1 MNSSTNL
8 GLALY
13 ETTDKFK
20 ITDATSGLNKNMQKI
35 DDAFGEIAQDM
46 APIVR
51 GKQCAV
57 SVAIGKYVLLMDST
71 ITGKTDGAYKA
82 AKAIP
87 ANTDIDGTYLTAVA
101 DGIANSITDQIG
113 NITVDGWKLLKLK
126 DWYLGVKTVDVA
138 YGSGTA
144 WGGGLYFHAITAPSK
159 PTGYN
164 ILMVLNAIA
173 TNTQIKCMNCVGNAS
188 FSGGYVADASSSSGS
203 VAVVY
208 TVLFEKAS
216 S

>member
-20 ITDATSGLNKNMQKI
+20 ITDATSGLNKNMEKI

-101 DGIANSITDQIG
+101 DGIANDLTDQIVTVNGKIPAVKLVSGTATCG
-113 NITVDGWKLLKLK
+113 NAVAKFPGNSGQSLGIGTISFSSEIPTGHSLLALIPSQATRNDGI
-126 DWYLGVKTVDVA
+126 DVA
-138 YGSGTA
+138 YAIVPDNDSQSIRIYGT
-144 WGGGLYFHAITAPSK
+144 P
-159 PTGYN
+159 
-164 ILMVLNAIA
+164 NA
-173 TNTQIKCMNCVGNAS
+173 T
-188 FSGGYVADASSSSGS
+188 
-203 VAVVY
+203 Y
-208 TVLFEKAS
+208 TVVARMLYK
-216 S
+216 